1 MILIGAWKNFTDLEE
16 SLSLDELF
24 EIYGSIL
31 EKESEKFKRDASLQG
46 VNIPDESEEDEPEE
60 EDFRTRLAR
69 HKSEQ
74 TGNTKALAEA
84 KFGEG
89 QGYMVIGG

>member
-1 MILIGAWKNFTDLEE
+1 MDLEE
-16 SLSLDELF
+16 SLTLDELF
-24 EIYGSIL
+24 EIYSSIL
-31 EKESEKFKRDASLQG
+31 EKESEEFKRDASLQG
-46 VNIPDESEEDEPEE
+46 VQIPDESNEEDPEQ

-69 HKSEQ
+69 RKSEQ
-74 TGNTKALAEA
+74 TGDTKALAEA